1 MIYSIAD
8 LHLSF
13 GTNKPM
19 DVFSG
24 WTNYTERIRTNW
36 QRLVEP
42 DDTVVIAGDISWA
55 MKLNDIN
62 QDFEYIQSLNG
73 KKIIL
78 KGNHDYWWT
87 TKSKMDKYISDSG
100 FDSISILH
108 NNYYVIED
116 TAICGTRG
124 WFYDAEKDED
134 MLILKREVGRLKL
147 KREVGRLKMSIEPAV
162 SAGYKPVVFLH
173 YPPIYN
179 GMECTEIMDV
189 LREYE
194 IEKCFYGHVHGGNA
208 AKKAFIGEKDGI
220 SFRLIA
226 CDYVNFTPL
235 SIK

>member
-1 MIYSIAD
+1 MIYTIAD

-13 GTNKPM
+13 GTDKPM
-19 DVFSG
+19 DIFSG
-24 WTNYTERIRTNW
+24 WTNYTERIRNNW

-55 MKLNDIN
+55 MKLNEIN
-62 QDFEYIQSLNG
+62 KDFEYIQSLNG

-100 FDSISILH
+100 FDSVSILH
-108 NNYYVIED
+108 NNYYVVED

-134 MLILKREVGRLKL
+134 MLILKREVGRLK
-147 KREVGRLKMSIEPAV
+147 MSVEPALK
-162 SAGYKPVVFLH
+162 AGYQPVVFLH

-179 GMECTEIMDV
+179 GMECTEIMNV

-194 IEKCFYGHVHGGNA
+194 IKKCFYGHVHGGNA
-208 AKKAFIGEKDGI
+208 SKKAFIGEKYGI
-220 SFRLIA
+220 KFQLIA
-226 CDYVNFTPL
+226 CDYINFTPM

>member
-1 MIYSIAD
+1 MIYTIAD

-24 WTNYTERIRTNW
+24 WSNYTERIRENW

-55 MKLNDIN
+55 MKLNEIN
-62 QDFEYIQSLNG
+62 KDFEYIQSLNG

-87 TKSKMDKYISDSG
+87 TKSKMDKYIKESG

-108 NNYYVIED
+108 NNYYVVED

-134 MLILKREVGRLKL
+134 MLILKREVGRLK
-147 KREVGRLKMSIEPAV
+147 MSIEPAV
-162 SAGYKPVVFLH
+162 KSGYKPVVFLH
-173 YPPIYN
+173 YPPVYN

-208 AKKAFIGEKDGI
+208 AKKAFVGEKDGI
-220 SFRLIA
+220 HFRLVA
-226 CDYVNFTPL
+226 CDYVKFTPM

>member
-1 MIYSIAD
+1 MIYTIAD

-19 DVFSG
+19 DVFNG
-24 WTNYTERIRTNW
+24 WSNYTERIRENW
-36 QRLVEP
+36 QRLVTP

-55 MKLNDIN
+55 MKLNEIDK
-62 QDFEYIQSLNG
+62 DLEYIQSLNG

-87 TKSKMDKYISDSG
+87 TKSKMDKYLLENG

-108 NNYYVIED
+108 NNYFVIED

-124 WFYDAEKDED
+124 WFYDAEKDAD
-134 MLILKREVGRLKL
+134 MLIL

-162 SAGYKPVVFLH
+162 QAGYDPVVFLH

-179 GMECTEIMDV
+179 YMECSEIMDV
-189 LREYE
+189 LREYH
-194 IEKCFYGHVHGGNA
+194 IKKCFYGHIHGGNA

-220 SFRLIA
+220 QFRLIA
-226 CDYVNFTPL
+226 CDHIQFTPL
-235 SIK
+235 AIR

>member
-1 MIYSIAD
+1 MIYAIAD

-24 WTNYTERIRTNW
+24 WDNYTERIRENW

-55 MKLNDIN
+55 MKLNEIN
-62 QDFEYIQSLNG
+62 KDFEYIQSLNG

-87 TKSKMDKYISDSG
+87 TKSKMDKYIKESG

-108 NNYYVIED
+108 NNYYVVED

-134 MLILKREVGRLKL
+134 MLILKREVGRLK
-147 KREVGRLKMSIEPAV
+147 MSIEPAV
-162 SAGYKPVVFLH
+162 KSGYKPVVFLH
-173 YPPIYN
+173 YPPVYN

-208 AKKAFIGEKDGI
+208 AKKAFVGEKDGI
-220 SFRLIA
+220 HFRLVA
-226 CDYVNFTPL
+226 CDYVKFTPM

>member
-1 MIYSIAD
+1 MIYTIAD

-24 WTNYTERIRTNW
+24 WSNYTERIRENW

-55 MKLNDIN
+55 MKLNEIN
-62 QDFEYIQSLNG
+62 KDFEYIQSLNG

-87 TKSKMDKYISDSG
+87 TKSKMDKYISESG

-108 NNYYVIED
+108 NNYYVVED

-134 MLILKREVGRLKL
+134 MLILKREVGRLK
-147 KREVGRLKMSIEPAV
+147 MSIEPAV
-162 SAGYKPVVFLH
+162 KAGYKPVVFLH
-173 YPPIYN
+173 YPPVYN

-208 AKKAFIGEKDGI
+208 AKKAFVGEKDGI
-220 SFRLIA
+220 HFRLVA
-226 CDYVNFTPL
+226 CDYVKFTPM

>member
-1 MIYSIAD
+1 MIYTIAD

-24 WTNYTERIRTNW
+24 WSNYTERIRENW

-55 MKLNDIN
+55 MKLNEIN
-62 QDFEYIQSLNG
+62 KDFEYIQSLNG

-87 TKSKMDKYISDSG
+87 TKSKMDKYIKESG

-108 NNYYVIED
+108 NNYYVVED

-134 MLILKREVGRLKL
+134 MLILKREVGRLK
-147 KREVGRLKMSIEPAV
+147 MSIEPAV
-162 SAGYKPVVFLH
+162 KAGYKPVVFLH
-173 YPPIYN
+173 YPPVYN

-208 AKKAFIGEKDGI
+208 AKKAFVGEKDGI
-220 SFRLIA
+220 HFRLVA
-226 CDYVNFTPL
+226 CDYVKFTPM

>member
-24 WTNYTERIRTNW
+24 WTNYTERIRNNW

-62 QDFEYIQSLNG
+62 KDFEYIQSLNG

-87 TKSKMDKYISDSG
+87 TKSKMDKYIADSG

-108 NNYYVIED
+108 NNYYVVED

-134 MLILKREVGRLKL
+134 MLILKREVGRLK
-147 KREVGRLKMSIEPAV
+147 MSVEPAV
-162 SAGYKPVVFLH
+162 KAGYKPVVFLH

-220 SFRLIA
+220 SFKLTA

>member
-1 MIYSIAD
+1 MIYAIAD

-24 WTNYTERIRTNW
+24 WTNYTERIRGNW

-55 MKLNDIN
+55 MKLNEIN
-62 QDFEYIQSLNG
+62 RDFEYIQSLNG

-108 NNYYVIED
+108 NNYYVVED

-134 MLILKREVGRLKL
+134 MLILKREVGRL
-147 KREVGRLKMSIEPAV
+147 RMSIEPALK
-162 SAGYKPVVFLH
+162 AGYKPVVFLH

-179 GMECTEIMDV
+179 GMECKEIMDV

-220 SFRLIA
+220 KFRLTA
-226 CDYVNFTPL
+226 CDCVNFTPL

>member
-1 MIYSIAD
+1 MIYTIAD

-13 GTNKPM
+13 GTDKPM
-19 DVFSG
+19 DIFSG
-24 WTNYTERIRTNW
+24 WTNYTERIRNNW

-42 DDTVVIAGDISWA
+42 NDTVVIAGDISWA
-55 MKLNDIN
+55 MKLNEIN
-62 QDFEYIQSLNG
+62 KDFEYIQSLNG

-100 FDSISILH
+100 FDSVSILH
-108 NNYYVIED
+108 NNYYVVED

-134 MLILKREVGRLKL
+134 MLILKREVGRLK
-147 KREVGRLKMSIEPAV
+147 MSVEPALK
-162 SAGYKPVVFLH
+162 AGYKPVVFLH

-179 GMECTEIMDV
+179 GMECTEIMNV

-194 IEKCFYGHVHGGNA
+194 IKKCFY
-208 AKKAFIGEKDGI
+208 
-220 SFRLIA
+220 
-226 CDYVNFTPL
+226 
-235 SIK
+235 

>member
-1 MIYSIAD
+1 MIYAIAD

-24 WTNYTERIRTNW
+24 WDNYTERIRENW

-55 MKLNDIN
+55 MKLNEIN
-62 QDFEYIQSLNG
+62 KDFEYIQSLNG

-87 TKSKMDKYISDSG
+87 TKSKMDKYIKESG

-108 NNYYVIED
+108 NNYYVVED

-134 MLILKREVGRLKL
+134 MLILKREVGRLK
-147 KREVGRLKMSIEPAV
+147 MSIEPAV
-162 SAGYKPVVFLH
+162 KAGYKPVVFLH
-173 YPPIYN
+173 YPPVYN

-208 AKKAFIGEKDGI
+208 AKKAFVGEKDGI
-220 SFRLIA
+220 HFRLVA
-226 CDYVNFTPL
+226 CDYVKFTPM

>member
-1 MIYSIAD
+1 MIYTIAD

-24 WTNYTERIRTNW
+24 WTNYTERIRVNW

-55 MKLNDIN
+55 MKLNEIN
-62 QDFEYIQSLNG
+62 KDFEYIQSLNG

-87 TKSKMDKYISDSG
+87 TKSKMDKYIADSG

-108 NNYYVIED
+108 NNYYVVED

-134 MLILKREVGRLKL
+134 MLILKREVGRLK
-147 KREVGRLKMSIEPAV
+147 MSVEPAV
-162 SAGYKPVVFLH
+162 KAGYKPVVFLH

-220 SFRLIA
+220 SFKLTA

>member
-1 MIYSIAD
+1 MIYTIAD

-13 GTNKPM
+13 GTDKPM
-19 DVFSG
+19 DIFSG
-24 WTNYTERIRTNW
+24 WTNYTERIRNNW

-42 DDTVVIAGDISWA
+42 NDTVVIAGDISWA
-55 MKLNDIN
+55 MKLNEIN
-62 QDFEYIQSLNG
+62 KDFEYIQSLNG

-100 FDSISILH
+100 FDSVSILH
-108 NNYYVIED
+108 NNYYVVED

-134 MLILKREVGRLKL
+134 MLILKREVGRLK
-147 KREVGRLKMSIEPAV
+147 MSVEPALK
-162 SAGYKPVVFLH
+162 AGYQPIVFLH

-179 GMECTEIMDV
+179 GMECTEIMNV

-194 IEKCFYGHVHGGNA
+194 IKKCFYGHVHGGNA
-208 AKKAFIGEKDGI
+208 SKKAFIGEKYGI
-220 SFRLIA
+220 KFQLIA
-226 CDYVNFTPL
+226 CDYINFTPM

>member
-24 WTNYTERIRTNW
+24 WTNYTERIRANW

-55 MKLNDIN
+55 TKLNDIN
-62 QDFEYIQSLNG
+62 KDFEYIQSLNG

-87 TKSKMDKYISDSG
+87 TKSKMDKYIADSG

-108 NNYYVIED
+108 NNYYVVED

-134 MLILKREVGRLKL
+134 MLILKREVGRLK
-147 KREVGRLKMSIEPAV
+147 MSVEPAV
-162 SAGYKPVVFLH
+162 KAGYKPVVFLH

-220 SFRLIA
+220 SFKLTA

>member
-1 MIYSIAD
+1 MIYTIAD

-19 DVFSG
+19 DVFNG
-24 WTNYTERIRTNW
+24 WTNYTERIRNNW

-55 MKLNDIN
+55 MKLNEIN
-62 QDFEYIQSLNG
+62 KDFEYIQSLNG

-87 TKSKMDKYISDSG
+87 TKSKMDKYISESG

-108 NNYYVIED
+108 NNYYVVED

-134 MLILKREVGRLKL
+134 MLILKREVGRLK
-147 KREVGRLKMSIEPAV
+147 MSIEPALK
-162 SAGYKPVVFLH
+162 AGYQPIVFLH

-179 GMECTEIMDV
+179 GMECTEIMNV

-194 IEKCFYGHVHGGNA
+194 IKKCFYGHVHGGNA
-208 AKKAFIGEKDGI
+208 SKKAFIGEKYGI
-220 SFRLIA
+220 KFQLIA
-226 CDYVNFTPL
+226 CDYINFTPM

>member
-24 WTNYTERIRTNW
+24 WTNYTERIRANW

-42 DDTVVIAGDISWA
+42 DNKVVIAGDISWA

-73 KKIIL
+73 KKIIM

-108 NNYYVIED
+108 NNYYVVED

-134 MLILKREVGRLKL
+134 MLIL

>member
-1 MIYSIAD
+1 MIYTIAD

-13 GTNKPM
+13 GTDKPM
-19 DVFSG
+19 DIFSG
-24 WTNYTERIRTNW
+24 WTNYTERIRNNW

-55 MKLNDIN
+55 MKLNEIN
-62 QDFEYIQSLNG
+62 KDFEYIQSLNG

-100 FDSISILH
+100 FDSVSILH
-108 NNYYVIED
+108 NNYYVVED

-134 MLILKREVGRLKL
+134 MLILKREVGRLK
-147 KREVGRLKMSIEPAV
+147 MSIEPALK
-162 SAGYKPVVFLH
+162 AGYQPIVFLH

-179 GMECTEIMDV
+179 GMECTEIMNV

-194 IEKCFYGHVHGGNA
+194 IKKCFYGHVHGGNA
-208 AKKAFIGEKDGI
+208 SKKAFIGEKYGI
-220 SFRLIA
+220 KFQLIA
-226 CDYVNFTPL
+226 CDYINFTPM